1 MLGRVKIIFAV
12 VILLLSVIP
21 SHSQILRGTLFDC
34 ITNKPVEDAIL
45 TATNKNT
52 KAYFSSEL
60 SDAYGNF
67 ILPLIP
73 GVETSVVVHAFG
85 YNDTTLTLSSS
96 GADVILDS
104 LLLTPSEEPL
114 LLNEMTVVA
123 RPYSIRRATDRLVT
137 YSGLNHTFR
146 GISTDGFRH

>member
-21 SHSQILRGTLFDC
+21 SHLQILRGTLFDC

-60 SDAYGNF
+60 SDADGNF

-73 GVETSVVVHAFG
+73 GVETSVVVR

>member
-34 ITNKPVEDAIL
+34 ITNKSVEDAIL

-52 KAYFSSEL
+52 KVHFSSEL

-73 GVETSVVVHAFG
+73 GVETSVVVR